1 MKDAHD
7 IIIKPVLTEQSYEQI
22 SHKKYTFLVDP
33 RATKT
38 QIKNAVEEVFNVKV
52 EKINTLNQQG
62 KLKRQ
67 GRFEGRRAATKKAY
81 VTLTKGSKAID
92 FFEGMAQ

>member
-1 MKDAHD
+1 MNNPHD

-22 SHKKYTFLVDP
+22 PLKKYAFIVDP
-33 RATKT
+33 RASKT
-38 QIKNAVEEVFNVKV
+38 QIKNAVEEIFGVKV
-52 EKINTLNQQG
+52 EKVNTLNRQG

-67 GRFEGRRAATKKAY
+67 GRFVGRTAKIKKAY
-81 VTLTKGSKAID
+81 ITLTKGSKAID

>member
-1 MKDAHD
+1 MKNAHD
-7 IIIKPVLTEQSYEQI
+7 IIIKPVLTEQSYDQI
-22 SHKKYTFLVDP
+22 SMKKYTFLVDP
-33 RATKT
+33 KATKT
-38 QIKNAVEEVFNVKV
+38 PIKAAVEEVFGVKV

>member
-1 MKDAHD
+1 MKNAHD

-22 SHKKYTFLVDP
+22 PLKKYTFIVDP
-33 RATKT
+33 NATKT
-38 QIKNAVEEVFNVKV
+38 QVKHAIEEIFGVKV
-52 EKINTLNQQG
+52 EKVNTLNQQG

-67 GRFEGRRAATKKAY
+67 GKFVGRRAATKKAY

>member
-1 MKDAHD
+1 MRNAHD

-22 SHKKYTFLVDP
+22 ASKKYTFLVDTK
-33 RATKT
+33 ATKP
-38 QIKNAVEEVFNVKV
+38 QIKKAVEEVFGVKV
-52 EKINTLNQQG
+52 EKVNTLNQVG

-67 GRFEGRRAATKKAY
+67 GKYEGRTAATKKAY
-81 VTLTKGSKAID
+81 VSLTKGSKAID

>member
-1 MKDAHD
+1 MKDPHD

-22 SHKKYTFLVDP
+22 PLKKYTFIVDP
-33 RATKT
+33 RANKT
-38 QIKNAVEEVFNVKV
+38 QIKNAIEEVFGVQV
-52 EKINTLNQQG
+52 EKVNTLNQQG

-67 GRFEGRRAATKKAY
+67 GRFVGRRAKTKKAY
-81 VTLTKGSKAID
+81 ITLTKGSKAID

>member
-1 MKDAHD
+1 MKNASD
-7 IIIKPVLTEQSYEQI
+7 IIIKPVLTEQSYDQI
-22 SHKKYTFLVDP
+22 PQKKYTFLVDP
-33 RATKT
+33 RANKT
-38 QIKNAVEEVFNVKV
+38 QIKNAVEEVFGVKV

-67 GRFEGRRAATKKAY
+67 GQYIGRRAKTKKAY
-81 VTLTKGSKAID
+81 ITLTKDSKAID